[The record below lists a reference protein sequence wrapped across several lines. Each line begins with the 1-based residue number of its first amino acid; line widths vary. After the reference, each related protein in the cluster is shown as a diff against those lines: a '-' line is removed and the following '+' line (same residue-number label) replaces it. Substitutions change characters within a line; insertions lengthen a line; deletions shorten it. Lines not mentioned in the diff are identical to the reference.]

1 MGRPDDSFSLMHP
14 KGTDFMERHA
24 VYPGTFDPPTMG
36 HLDVIRRS
44 LHIFDKVYVG
54 VTLNPDK
61 TTLFSFEERKQFFI
75 DELDGVENLE
85 IVSFENRLLVEF
97 AADLGVN
104 VIVRGVRAVSDFE
117 YEFKMTLMNRQLD
130 DNIETVFLMPSE
142 QYSFL
147 SSSLVKEVASLGGD
161 VSRLVSVKVAEAL
174 ARRFS
179 KSS

>member
-1 MGRPDDSFSLMHP
+1 M
-14 KGTDFMERHA
+14 
-24 VYPGTFDPPTMG
+24 
-36 HLDVIRRS
+36 
-44 LHIFDKVYVG
+44 
-54 VTLNPDK
+54 
-61 TTLFSFEERKQFFI
+61 